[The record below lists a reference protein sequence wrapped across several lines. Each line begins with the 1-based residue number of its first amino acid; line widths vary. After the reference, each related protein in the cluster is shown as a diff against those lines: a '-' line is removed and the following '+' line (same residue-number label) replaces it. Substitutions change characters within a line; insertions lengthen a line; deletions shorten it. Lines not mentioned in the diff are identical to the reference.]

1 MIDCKELNMIG
12 SLLGYIGPETALP
25 FLSVVA
31 AIFGAV
37 MMMGKTA
44 TRFLVRR
51 FLGLF
56 GIRAA
61 EPTVEATNSDT
72 TGE

>member
-1 MIDCKELNMIG
+1 M

-31 AIFGAV
+31 AVFGAI
-37 MMMGKTA
+37 MILGKTA
-44 TRFLVRR
+44 TRFVWHK

-56 GIRAA
+56 GIRRNQPAV
-61 EPTVEATNSDT
+61 ETTENEATDK
-72 TGE
+72 

>member
-1 MIDCKELNMIG
+1 M

-31 AIFGAV
+31 AVFGAI

-44 TRFLVRR
+44 TRFVWYK

-56 GIRAA
+56 GIQRSQPAV
-61 EPTVEATNSDT
+61 ESTENEATS
-72 TGE
+72 E